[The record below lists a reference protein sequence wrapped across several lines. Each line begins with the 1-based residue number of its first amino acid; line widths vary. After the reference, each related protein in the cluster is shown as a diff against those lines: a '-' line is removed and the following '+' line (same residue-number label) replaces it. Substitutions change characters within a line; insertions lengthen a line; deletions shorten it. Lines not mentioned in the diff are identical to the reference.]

1 MVMCILCFVKHAGL
15 GHVPFDRS
23 KRKRIM
29 AATID
34 CDFICPLMQKYNDRK
49 AMAGKGNYFN
59 EDEKKKWMGVL
70 KPEIMSSDE
79 SC

>member
-1 MVMCILCFVKHAGL
+1 
-15 GHVPFDRS
+15 
-23 KRKRIM
+23 M